1 MNKDTRAKLKEIID
15 KAKKEIFVKG
25 YESKFIDEETMGVL
39 LSQYF
44 EWNGRSIYKVAYN
57 AFEDS
62 NFHSFNEKFVDLWEE
77 TEQKNHEQK
86 NI

>member
-1 MNKDTRAKLKEIID
+1 MKTETKKLIKEIID
-15 KAKKEIFVKG
+15 QAKKEIFVKG

-44 EWNGRSIYKVAYN
+44 KWNGRSIYKVAYN

-62 NFHSFNEKFVDLWEE
+62 NFHKFNEKFCCLWADTEE
-77 TEQKNHEQK
+77 FNK
-86 NI
+86 

>member
-15 KAKKEIFVKG
+15 QAKKEIFVKG
-25 YESKFIDEETMGVL
+25 YESTFIDEETMGVL

-44 EWNGRSIYKVAYN
+44 KWDGRSIYKVAYN

-62 NFHSFNEKFVDLWEE
+62 NFHSFNEKFVDLWHEREE
-77 TEQKNHEQK
+77 KNHE
-86 NI
+86 

>member
-1 MNKDTRAKLKEIID
+1 MKTETKKLIKEIID
-15 KAKKEIFVKG
+15 QAKKEIFVKG

-44 EWNGRSIYKVAYN
+44 KWNGGSIYKVAYN

-62 NFHSFNEKFVDLWEE
+62 NFHKFNEKFSNLWTDTEE
-77 TEQKNHEQK
+77 FNK
-86 NI
+86 

>member
-1 MNKDTRAKLKEIID
+1 MKTETKKLMKEIID
-15 KAKKEIFVKG
+15 QAKKEIFVKG

-44 EWNGRSIYKVAYN
+44 KWNGRSIYKVAYN

-62 NFHSFNEKFVDLWEE
+62 NFHKFNEEFSNLWTDTEE
-77 TEQKNHEQK
+77 FNK
-86 NI
+86 